1 MKYIKAVISLSK
13 PNIILSVGLTGF
25 TGMVIANSG
34 LPPYSLTFFC
44 LLSLIFSAAG
54 SAMINNLIERE
65 NDELMERLESR
76 VKALK
81 LVGIRNLSMIAAF
94 LITTSLALSIIFI
107 NTLNFFL
114 IILAIISYTVYYTLF
129 LKKSSP
135 FGTVLGG
142 IPGALPVIIGYS
154 SVESQISLGYIDILV
169 LFIFMMM
176 WQPPHFWA
184 LAQHLLDDYQKGG
197 FPTMPIVYGQEFTN
211 YMIMIYSLAL
221 LPISLYF
228 WVVGICSNFYGVIA
242 IVLGLSFLYLVFI
255 SFKQK
260 KYYKNVFL
268 FSILYMLL
276 INISISID
284 IIFLK

>member
-1 MKYIKAVISLSK
+1 MRYLKAVISLSK

-25 TGMVIANSG
+25 TGIVIANSG
-34 LPPYSLTFFC
+34 VPSFSVVFISLLC
-44 LLSLIFSAAG
+44 LIFSAAG
-54 SAMINNLIERE
+54 SAMVNNLIERE

-81 LVGIRNLSMIAAF
+81 LIGVRNLSTIAAF
-94 LITTSLALSIIFI
+94 LITVSVTLSAIYI
-107 NTLNFFL
+107 NFLNCAL
-114 IILAIISYTVYYTLF
+114 IILAILSYTIYYTLF

-154 SVESQISLGYIDILV
+154 SIQPELTIGYIDIIV
-169 LFIFMMM
+169 LFLFMMV

-184 LAQHLLDDYQKGG
+184 LAQHLRDDYKKGG
-197 FPTMPIVYGQEFTN
+197 FPTMPLVYGQEFTN
-211 YMIMIYSLAL
+211 YLIMIYSLAL

-228 WVVGICSNFYGVIA
+228 WIVGICSNFYGIMA
-242 IVLGLSFLYLVFI
+242 ALLGTSFLYLVFR
-255 SFKQK
+255 SFRDKQ
-260 KYYKNVFL
+260 YYKSVFL

-276 INISISID
+276 INIFISLD
-284 IIFLK
+284 IIFIQ

>member
-184 LAQHLLDDYQKGG
+184 HVLAWR
-197 FPTMPIVYGQEFTN
+197 V
-211 YMIMIYSLAL
+211 LA
-221 LPISLYF
+221 
-228 WVVGICSNFYGVIA
+228 A
-242 IVLGLSFLYLVFI
+242 VLARI
-255 SFKQK
+255 WR
-260 KYYKNVFL
+260 
-268 FSILYMLL
+268 
-276 INISISID
+276 
-284 IIFLK
+284 